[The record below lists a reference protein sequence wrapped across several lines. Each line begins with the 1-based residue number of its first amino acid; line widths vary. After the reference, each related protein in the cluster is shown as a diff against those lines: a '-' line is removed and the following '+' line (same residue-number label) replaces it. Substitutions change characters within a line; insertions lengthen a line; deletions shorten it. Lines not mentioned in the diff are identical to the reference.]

1 PARPRRRDHEGV
13 ALVPGEPP
21 EHATPGPLD
30 ESRAVGHD
38 LPDPHRP
45 VAGGSGDAGA
55 VGRTG
60 GGRVL
65 RAERPVLETVHRLRR
80 ADDLRALRESPNVSL
95 ATLAGP
101 LFSPSVRRIF
111 AREAPGGLDHFADA
125 GRSSGPFASVGNERE
140 DDTN

>member
-1 PARPRRRDHEGV
+1 
-13 ALVPGEPP
+13 
-21 EHATPGPLD
+21 
-30 ESRAVGHD
+30 
-38 LPDPHRP
+38 
-45 VAGGSGDAGA
+45 
-55 VGRTG
+55 
-60 GGRVL
+60 L

-125 GRSSGPFASVGNERE
+125 GRSSGPFASIGNERE
-140 DDTN
+140 DDTNDEQPPGEPSPHQDRRVARAAPRGRGVRAPGGGRGETRRSRGALSGRFRPIDEGP